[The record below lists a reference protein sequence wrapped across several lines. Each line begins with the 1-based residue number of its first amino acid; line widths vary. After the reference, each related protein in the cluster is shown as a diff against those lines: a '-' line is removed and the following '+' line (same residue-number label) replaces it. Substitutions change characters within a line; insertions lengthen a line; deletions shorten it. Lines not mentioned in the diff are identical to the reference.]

1 MRRLRLNL
9 NRLRARQLAILA
21 QKKNFTRREFIG
33 LTGTAALGA
42 ASQAKQLGLRLP
54 GSFKIA
60 GDEKRLAF
68 LLGGEE
74 RWVIDPQRFSGSPKL
89 TIERSEARVRFELTH
104 ATYPGTNLPAD
115 LTGELS
121 RVGRRWRMHLRMA
134 LGGFDAKFP
143 FAQWLA
149 GGDPAVSCVPLPGA
163 LFDLGPPGRVVSAAT
178 ARAGLLPGWG
188 TRCSG

>member
-9 NRLRARQLAILA
+9 DRLRARQLAILA

-42 ASQAKQLGLRLP
+42 ASHAKQLGLRLP
-54 GSFKIA
+54 GSFRIV

-89 TIERSEARVRFELTH
+89 TIDRTETRIRFELSR
-104 ATYPGTNLPAD
+104 ARYPETNLPAD
-115 LTGELS
+115 RTGKLN
-121 RVGRRWRMHLRMA
+121 RTGRRWRMHLR
-134 LGGFDAKFP
+134 
-143 FAQWLA
+143 
-149 GGDPAVSCVPLPGA
+149 
-163 LFDLGPPGRVVSAAT
+163 
-178 ARAGLLPGWG
+178 
-188 TRCSG
+188 

>member
-9 NRLRARQLAILA
+9 NGLRARQLAILA
-21 QKKNFTRREFIG
+21 KKKNFTRREFIG

-42 ASQAKQLGLRLP
+42 ASQAKKLGLRLP

-68 LLGGEE
+68 LLGSEE

-89 TIERSEARVRFELTH
+89 TIERTETRIRFELSR
-104 ATYPGTNLPAD
+104 ARYPGTNLPAD
-115 LTGELS
+115 LTGELN
-121 RVGRRWRMHLRMA
+121 RVGRRWRMHLHMA

-143 FAQWLA
+143 FEKWLV
-149 GGDPAVSCVPLPGA
+149 GNDPAVSGVHLQRTVS
-163 LFDLGPPGRVVSAAT
+163 DLGQS
-178 ARAGLLPGWG
+178 
-188 TRCSG
+188 